1 MFLSHQ
7 GRGLAVE
14 LIGPSLW
21 RTTSPVHASTQRRDA
36 TVRLSVQTRINI
48 TRWAEEY
55 ISGLVENHNGDSED
69 VWLIIHDLHY
79 QATFINQ
86 TTCRSRVADLYPT
99 WIHSH
104 PAQNGSP

>member
-1 MFLSHQ
+1 M
-7 GRGLAVE
+7 
-14 LIGPSLW
+14 
-21 RTTSPVHASTQRRDA
+21 
-36 TVRLSVQTRINI
+36 RLSVQTRINI

-55 ISGLVENHNGDSED
+55 ILGLVENHNGDSED

-79 QATFINQ
+79 QAACISQ
-86 TTCRSRVADLYPT
+86 TCRSPVADLYPT

>member
-1 MFLSHQ
+1 M
-7 GRGLAVE
+7 ADDVA
-14 LIGPSLW
+14 GPCLH
-21 RTTSPVHASTQRRDA
+21 PAKDA